1 MTNTMLD
8 AGHWSEHFTSTIN
21 LTKRKFTLIT
31 LIFIST
37 YEETKASK
45 LSNLPKVTKSI
56 NSIRKI

>member
-1 MTNTMLD
+1 MLD

-21 LTKRKFTLIT
+21 LTKRKFTLNT

-37 YEETKASK
+37 YEEAKASR